1 LCLDSRDLNNQIYE
15 EWNEKFIL
23 IGYTVIEK
31 KPQEGVPDCIE
42 TLSNI
47 GIKIWILTGD
57 IFETTINMA
66 YVRSLIY
73 NVKTHFIISSE
84 TK

>member
-1 LCLDSRDLNNQIYE
+1 M
-15 EWNEKFIL
+15 
-23 IGYTVIEK
+23 IEK
-31 KPQEGVPDCIE
+31 KTQEGVLDCIE

-66 YVRSLIY
+66 YVRSLI
-73 NVKTHFIISSE
+73 
-84 TK
+84 